1 MTRAAQGVAGE
12 VRRDPD
18 EQGWVGY
25 MRSFFQMTMD
35 KEKQTTMREVA
46 DHMDKSA
53 RQCRAAG
60 LEIPDLLLL
69 PAHWSFIRT
78 TGQFVASYQ
87 WRVRL
92 EQDEAGH

>member
-1 MTRAAQGVAGE
+1 
-12 VRRDPD
+12 
-18 EQGWVGY
+18 
-25 MRSFFQMTMD
+25 MTMD

-53 RQCRAAG
+53 RQCRDAG
-60 LEIPDLLLL
+60 FEMIPDLLLL

-78 TGQFVASYQ
+78 TRQFVASYQ